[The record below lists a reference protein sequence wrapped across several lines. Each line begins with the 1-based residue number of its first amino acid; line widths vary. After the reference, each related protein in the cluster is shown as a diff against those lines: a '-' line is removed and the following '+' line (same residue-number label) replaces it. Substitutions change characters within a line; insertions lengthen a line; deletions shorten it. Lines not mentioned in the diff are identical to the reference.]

1 MKVKIV
7 SPANKMPDWVVTGCH
22 EFLKRFDDSCK
33 VEFID
38 IPLNT
43 RSKGADINRLIEKES
58 KAMLAA
64 TSKEDWVVAL
74 TIDGKSFSSEGL
86 AKLLENWQ
94 SHGHNIVIFIGG
106 PEGLSPDCIA
116 RANQK
121 ISLSKLTLP
130 HPLVRIVLVEQLYRA
145 MCIGK
150 GHPYHK

>member
-1 MKVKIV
+1 MKIKIV
-7 SPANKMPDWVVTGCH
+7 APANKMPDWVISGTQ

-43 RSKGADINRLIEKES
+43 RSKGAGINRLIEKES
-58 KAMLAA
+58 KAMLAV
-64 TSKEDWVVAL
+64 TSKDDWVVAL
-74 TIDGKSFSSEGL
+74 TIDGKSFSSEDM
-86 AKLLENWQ
+86 AKQLENWQ
-94 SHGHNIVIFIGG
+94 SQGQTIVMFIGG
-106 PEGLSPDCIA
+106 PEGLSPECIA

-130 HPLVRIVLVEQLYRA
+130 HPLVRVVLVEQLYRA
-145 MCIGK
+145 QCIVK